1 MGLNKKLVGAF
12 ASASAL
18 TLVGVAIQQTTAP
31 IVEVQAAVNN
41 SYINAQKFAN
51 PPINYTKSTFTEG
64 VAYAKGR
71 PEGIIVHETGN
82 SASTLQNEVTY
93 MQREWNKTSFAYV
106 HAFVDRNEVRNIH
119 TTNQTVWGAGPNA
132 NGHFIQIEL
141 VHEHSNYNFAHS
153 ISNDAY
159 YIATLLKQYG
169 LKPSKAKRDGTG
181 TIWSHRNI
189 SYYLGGSNHGDPDGY
204 FASFGYSM
212 DQFYDLIV
220 QKYNSL
226 GGTVQ
231 PPDESGLMGTTSN
244 SGDAIAKVLNNSG
257 APVYSDPGSGKT
269 NKTLPKNSRW
279 KVFGRA
285 TYKGQSWYKV
295 GSNDWIE
302 GKYSYVTGYSK
313 IFMNYLDAGKV
324 TNSGS
329 PIARVE
335 HGTEIPVYKA
345 PGSSSTGQKLR
356 PQSGWKVFGRATYK
370 GQSWYKVGSNDWI
383 EGKYLYVKGY
393 SSIPVVNIDSGSVIG
408 TTTDSGSPIAR
419 VENGSDIPVYK
430 APGSSATGQKLP
442 PQSNWKVFGRTTH
455 NGQMWYKVGSN
466 DWIEGKYL
474 YVTGYSQI
482 PVVNPGGGSAA
493 GTITNS
499 GVPVAKVE
507 VAGAIPVYKAP
518 GANATGKTLNPQT
531 KWKVFARMNYNGQA
545 WYNVGTDNWI
555 QGNRISITG
564 YSSIPVVSSGAG
576 LAVHSGEPVAKVMH
590 SRGIKVY
597 GTAGANITDRVL
609 GMNTRWKIFGKR
621 VVGTQTWYKVG
632 SVDWIPSGYVYVEGY
647 SKIPSI

>member
-1 MGLNKKLVGAF
+1 MGLNKKLAGAF

-51 PPINYTKSTFTEG
+51 PPINYTKSTFTKG
-64 VAYAKGR
+64 GAYAKGR

-93 MQREWNKTSFAYV
+93 MQREWNETSFAYV

-189 SYYLGGSNHGDPDGY
+189 SYYLHGTDHGDPDGY

-302 GKYSYVTGYSK
+302 GKY
-313 IFMNYLDAGKV
+313 
-324 TNSGS
+324 
-329 PIARVE
+329 
-335 HGTEIPVYKA
+335 
-345 PGSSSTGQKLR
+345 
-356 PQSGWKVFGRATYK
+356 
-370 GQSWYKVGSNDWI
+370 
-383 EGKYLYVKGY
+383 LYVKGY

-419 VENGSDIPVYK
+419 VENGSDISVYK

-632 SVDWIPSGYVYVEGY
+632 SVDWIPSGYVYVTGY

>member
-189 SYYLGGSNHGDPDGY
+189 SYYLHGTDHGDPDGY

-285 TYKGQSWYKV
+285 TVNGQTWYRV
-295 GSNDWIE
+295 ATNQWIE

-313 IFMNYLDAGKV
+313 ILMNYLDAGKV

-393 SSIPVVNIDSGSVIG
+393 SSIPVVNIDSGSVTG
-408 TTTDSGSPIAR
+408 TTSNSGTPVAK
-419 VENGSDIPVYK
+419 VEHSSKIPVYT

-442 PQSNWKVFGRTTH
+442 PQSNWKVFGRTIH

-482 PVVNPGGGSAA
+482 PVVNPFIGTTTDSGSPIAR
-493 GTITNS
+493 
-499 GVPVAKVE
+499 VE
-507 VAGAIPVYKAP
+507 NGSDIPVYKAP
-518 GANATGKTLNPQT
+518 DLVPLAKNCHHSQTGKSLVGQHITVKCGTRLAQMT
-531 KWKVFARMNYNGQA
+531 GLKV
-545 WYNVGTDNWI
+545 
-555 QGNRISITG
+555 
-564 YSSIPVVSSGAG
+564 
-576 LAVHSGEPVAKVMH
+576 
-590 SRGIKVY
+590 
-597 GTAGANITDRVL
+597 NIF
-609 GMNTRWKIFGKR
+609 M
-621 VVGTQTWYKVG
+621 
-632 SVDWIPSGYVYVEGY
+632 
-647 SKIPSI
+647 